1 MKTQHLKAA
10 LSLTG
15 FTAIGVTLACLGAFR
30 VIPDPFWASALCSA
44 VIVPAIVYLAKL
56 WNRNYYLRKTLDAY
70 EAAGLS
76 VVGAEMYV
84 TRDMKAILRTE
95 PVLCAALIYYAH
107 VQRFAAFM
115 MCDQAAPALRDQGF
129 TAAAG
134 EWTVALVEVLLP
146 HLELAHPEDAI
157 DHGLHTKV
165 AAGTQAVADV
175 KHPTPMLSLD
185 KAKTMDEV
193 HALLA
198 RAEEA
203 AEAIGVPKSHIMLHV
218 EPKLDGMAMRAV
230 YRNGRLV
237 QVVTRGDGR
246 AGEDVTARLARPQV
260 AVRGLPTF
268 IDNAPAVLELRGE
281 MLMSHADFEF
291 SNANRVAAG
300 KTAFAN
306 PRNATAGSVRAET
319 LDYDVRLTFI
329 CYVDT
334 FGDASLLDAAHL
346 DGSLQGWDYES
357 NIKRFGEYRDRFD
370 YPTDGV
376 VIKVNNPDVR
386 RRMGEGSRAPKWAL
400 AYKYEA
406 EKGKTVLRDI
416 EMGVGRTGNISFTAI
431 LDPVKVDGSVVAR
444 ATLHN
449 FGFIAEND
457 LRIGDTVEVYKANDI
472 IPRVV
477 KPFVELR
484 PATAIPY
491 DPPRVCP
498 VSGEP
503 LDTSG
508 KIWRSLAPEASLGSA
523 IAYAASRDALDI
535 DGLGTEIAVAL
546 VENDLVADIGDLF
559 SLTVPQLTSLQL
571 AQPDGSVRLLG
582 EKVAKKLV
590 ENIAKAKERPL
601 ARFITALGIRK
612 SGRTFGRR
620 IASEFETIDA
630 VLAATRD
637 DFFRV
642 EGVGEERATLFFE
655 GFQRN
660 RPVIE
665 KLLAA
670 GVPLNTVATAPDG
683 ASGARPL
690 EGMRVVVSGGMS
702 GVLSKYSRNEMNELV
717 ERYGGKSSG
726 SVSKTTSLLVAGE
739 GAGSKLAK
747 AEELGVKVMTPE
759 EFAELVGE

>member
-1 MKTQHLKAA
+1 MAFTDSAA
-10 LSLTG
+10 YQ
-15 FTAIGVTLACLGAFR
+15 
-30 VIPDPFWASALCSA
+30 SA
-44 VIVPAIVYLAKL
+44 VSRALEAA
-56 WNRNYYLRKTLDAY
+56 DAY
-70 EAAGLS
+70 YNGTDELMTD
-76 VVGAEMYV
+76 AEY
-84 TRDMKAILRTE
+84 D
-95 PVLCAALIYYAH
+95 AL
-107 VQRFAAFM
+107 
-115 MCDQAAPALRDQGF
+115 
-129 TAAAG
+129 
-134 EWTVALVEVLLP
+134 
-146 HLELAHPEDAI
+146 LETIASYETSNPDDAI

-165 AAGTQAVADV
+165 AAGTAAVGDV

-185 KAKTMDEV
+185 KAKTVAEV
-193 HALLA
+193 HGLLA
-198 RAEEA
+198 RAQEA
-203 AEAIGVPKSHIMLHV
+203 AVALDIPASEVTLVV

-230 YRNGRLV
+230 YKNGRLV

-260 AVRGLPTF
+260 VVRGLPSF
-268 IDNAPAVLELRGE
+268 IDGAPTEFELRGE
-281 MLMSHADFEF
+281 MLMSHEDFEF

-319 LDYDVRLTFI
+319 LEYDVQMTFI
-329 CYVDT
+329 CYVPSGVSDT
-334 FGDASLLDAAHL
+334 NLLDAAHL
-346 DGSLQGWDYES
+346 DAVSQGTDYEA
-357 NIKRFGEYRDRFD
+357 NIAEFGVRRADFD

-376 VIKVNNPDVR
+376 VIKVNNADVR

-406 EKGKTVLRDI
+406 QKAMTVLRDI

-431 LDPVKVDGSVVAR
+431 LDPVTVDGSTVAR

-449 FGFIAEND
+449 FDFIAEND

-477 KPFVELR
+477 KAFVELR
-484 PATAIPY
+484 PADAVEYNPA
-491 DPPRVCP
+491 RVCP
-498 VSGEP
+498 ISGEP

-508 KIWRSLAPEASLGSA
+508 KIWRSLAPEASLASA

-559 SLTVPQLTSLQL
+559 SLTVPVLTNLQL
-571 AQPDGSVRLLG
+571 AQPNGSVRLLG
-582 EKVAKKLV
+582 EKVATKLV
-590 ENIAKAKERPL
+590 ENIAKAKEQPL

-630 VLAATRD
+630 VLAASRD

-642 EGVGEERATLFFE
+642 EGVGDERANLFFE
-655 GFQRN
+655 GFQKN
-660 RPVIE
+660 RGVIA
-665 KLLAA
+665 KLLSA
-670 GVPLNTVATAPDG
+670 GVTLNVPANG
-683 ASGARPL
+683 AVSDSDAL
-690 EGMRVVVSGGMS
+690 TLSGMRVVVSGSMS
-702 GVLSKYSRNEMNELV
+702 GVLAKYSRNEMNELV
-717 ERYGGKSSG
+717 ERHGGKSSG

-739 GAGSKLAK
+739 GAGSKLVK
-747 AEELGVKVMTPE
+747 AEELGVKVATPE
-759 EFAELVGE
+759 EFAEMIGEK

>member
-1 MKTQHLKAA
+1 MAFTDSAA
-10 LSLTG
+10 YQ
-15 FTAIGVTLACLGAFR
+15 
-30 VIPDPFWASALCSA
+30 SA
-44 VIVPAIVYLAKL
+44 VSRALEAA
-56 WNRNYYLRKTLDAY
+56 DAY
-70 EAAGLS
+70 YNGTDELMTDS
-76 VVGAEMYV
+76 EYD
-84 TRDMKAILRTE
+84 T
-95 PVLCAALIYYAH
+95 
-107 VQRFAAFM
+107 
-115 MCDQAAPALRDQGF
+115 
-129 TAAAG
+129 
-134 EWTVALVEVLLP
+134 LVETIEQYETSNP
-146 HLELAHPEDAI
+146 DDAI

-165 AAGTQAVADV
+165 AAGTAATADV
-175 KHPTPMLSLD
+175 AHPTPMLSLD
-185 KAKTMDEV
+185 KARTMDEV
-193 HALLA
+193 HALFA

-203 AEAIGVPKSHIMLHV
+203 AEAIGVPKSRIMLRV

-268 IDNAPAVLELRGE
+268 LDNAPAELELRGE
-281 MLMSHADFEF
+281 MLMSHSDFEF
-291 SNANRVAAG
+291 SNANRIAAG

-319 LDYDVRLTFI
+319 LDYDVRMTFI

-334 FGDASLLDAAHL
+334 FFNVNLLDAAHL
-346 DGSLQGWDYES
+346 DQNLQGADYEA
-357 NIKRFGEYRDRFD
+357 NINMFGEYRDRFD

-376 VIKVNNPDVR
+376 VIKVNNADVC

-400 AYKYEA
+400 AYKYDDV
-406 EKGKTVLRDI
+406 KGVSVLRDI
-416 EMGVGRTGNISFTAI
+416 EMAVGRTGNISFTAI
-431 LDPVKVDGSVVAR
+431 YDPTKVDGSVISR

-449 FGFIAEND
+449 FDFIRDND
-457 LRIGDTVEVYKANDI
+457 LRIGDTIEVYKANKI

-477 KPFVELR
+477 KPFIELR
-484 PATAIPY
+484 PSSAVPY

-508 KIWRSLAPEASLGSA
+508 KIWRSLAPEASLGSS

-535 DGLGTEIAVAL
+535 DGLGDEIAVAL
-546 VENDLVADIGDLF
+546 VENELVADIGDLF
-559 SLTVPQLTSLQL
+559 TLTVPVLTNLRL
-571 AQPDGSVRLLG
+571 AQPNGSVRLLG
-582 EKVAKKLV
+582 EKVATKLV
-590 ENIAKAKERPL
+590 ENIAKAKEQPL
-601 ARFITALGIRK
+601 SRFITALGIRK

-630 VLAATRD
+630 VLAASRD

-642 EGVGEERATLFFE
+642 EGVGDERANLFFE
-655 GFQRN
+655 GVQRN
-660 RPVIE
+660 RPVIA

-670 GVPLNTVATAPDG
+670 GVPLNTVATAPVSDSD
-683 ASGARPL
+683 ALPL
-690 EGMRVVVSGGMS
+690 AGMRVVVSGGMS
-702 GVLSKYSRNEMNELV
+702 GVLAKYSRNEMNELV
-717 ERYGGKSSG
+717 ERRGGKSSG

-759 EFAELVGE
+759 EFADFVGEK

>member
-1 MKTQHLKAA
+1 MSDARPGVFTDSAA
-10 LSLTG
+10 YQ
-15 FTAIGVTLACLGAFR
+15 
-30 VIPDPFWASALCSA
+30 SA
-44 VIVPAIVYLAKL
+44 VSRALEAA
-56 WNRNYYLRKTLDAY
+56 DAY
-70 EAAGLS
+70 YNGTDELMS
-76 VVGAEMYV
+76 DSEYD
-84 TRDMKAILRTE
+84 T
-95 PVLCAALIYYAH
+95 
-107 VQRFAAFM
+107 
-115 MCDQAAPALRDQGF
+115 
-129 TAAAG
+129 
-134 EWTVALVEVLLP
+134 LVETIEAYETENP
-146 HLELAHPEDAI
+146 DETI
-157 DHGLHTKV
+157 YHGLLTKV
-165 AAGTQAVADV
+165 AGGTKAVADV
-175 KHPTPMLSLD
+175 KHPSPMLSLD
-185 KAKTMDEV
+185 KAKTIDEV

-203 AEAIGVPKSHIMLHV
+203 AEAIGIPKNRIMLHV

-230 YRNGRLV
+230 YRNGRLA

-260 AVRGLPTF
+260 AVRGLPSF
-268 IDNAPAVLELRGE
+268 IDNAPAEFELRGE
-281 MLMSHADFEF
+281 MLMSHSDFEF

-319 LDYDVRLTFI
+319 LDYDVRMTFI
-329 CYVDT
+329 CYVPAGVWDVN
-334 FGDASLLDAAHL
+334 LLDAAHL
-346 DGSLQGWDYES
+346 DQNLQGDDYES
-357 NIKRFGEYRDRFD
+357 NIKRFGEYRDRFE

-376 VIKVNNPDVR
+376 VIKVNDADVR

-416 EMGVGRTGNISFTAI
+416 EMAVGRTGNISFTAI

-449 FGFIAEND
+449 FDFIAEND

-477 KPFVELR
+477 KVFVELR
-484 PATAIPY
+484 PADAVEYNPA
-491 DPPRVCP
+491 RVCP

-503 LDTSG
+503 LDTSS
-508 KIWRSLAPEASLGSA
+508 KIWRSLAPEASLGSS

-559 SLTVPQLTSLQL
+559 SLTVPVLTNLQL
-571 AQPDGSVRLLG
+571 AQPNGSVRLLG
-582 EKVAKKLV
+582 EKVATKLV
-590 ENIAKAKERPL
+590 ENIAKAKEQPL

-637 DFFRV
+637 DFYRV

-670 GVPLNTVATAPDG
+670 GVPLNTVAASSDSS
-683 ASGARPL
+683 SGARPL

-759 EFAELVGE
+759 EFAELVGEE

>member
-1 MKTQHLKAA
+1 MAFTDSAA
-10 LSLTG
+10 YQ
-15 FTAIGVTLACLGAFR
+15 
-30 VIPDPFWASALCSA
+30 SA
-44 VIVPAIVYLAKL
+44 VSRALEAA
-56 WNRNYYLRKTLDAY
+56 DAY
-70 EAAGLS
+70 YNGTDELMS
-76 VVGAEMYV
+76 DSEYD
-84 TRDMKAILRTE
+84 T
-95 PVLCAALIYYAH
+95 
-107 VQRFAAFM
+107 
-115 MCDQAAPALRDQGF
+115 
-129 TAAAG
+129 
-134 EWTVALVEVLLP
+134 LVETI
-146 HLELAHPEDAI
+146 EAYGLANPDDAI

-165 AAGTQAVADV
+165 AAGTKTSGDV
-175 KHPTPMLSLD
+175 KHPSPMLSLD
-185 KAKTMDEV
+185 KAKTMGEV
-193 HALLA
+193 HAFLA
-198 RAEEA
+198 RVKDAA
-203 AEAIGVPKSHIMLHV
+203 AEAGIPESRISLAT
-218 EPKLDGMAMRAV
+218 EPKFDGMAVRAV

-237 QVVTRGDGR
+237 QVVTRGNGL
-246 AGEDVTARLARPQV
+246 AGEDVTDRLARPQV
-260 AVRGLPTF
+260 SVRGLPKV
-268 IDNAPAVLELRGE
+268 IDDAPAEFELRGE
-281 MLMSHADFEF
+281 ILMSHADFEF
-291 SNANRVAAG
+291 SNANRVAA
-300 KTAFAN
+300 KKPAFENA
-306 PRNATAGSVRAET
+306 RNATAGTVRAET
-319 LDYDVRLTFI
+319 LLYDVRLTFVT
-329 CYVDT
+329 YDSPVQDDALL
-334 FGDASLLDAAHL
+334 FSNRLEDGLLGDDFEANI
-346 DGSLQGWDYES
+346 DY
-357 NIKRFGEYRDRFD
+357 FGEVSESFE

-376 VIKVNNPDVR
+376 VIRVTDAELR
-386 RRMGEGSRAPKWAL
+386 RYMGEGSRAPKWAL
-400 AYKYEA
+400 AYKYDDV
-406 EKGKTVLRDI
+406 KGVSVLRDI
-416 EMGVGRTGNISFTAI
+416 EMGVGRTGNISFTAVY
-431 LDPVKVDGSVVAR
+431 DPVYVDGSTISR
-444 ATLHN
+444 ASLHN
-449 FGFIAEND
+449 FDFIRSHD
-457 LRIGDTVEVYKANDI
+457 LRIGDTVEVYKVHRI
-472 IPRVV
+472 IPRMA
-477 KPFVELR
+477 KAFVELR
-484 PATAIPY
+484 PATAVPY

-571 AQPDGSVRLLG
+571 AQPNGSVRLLG
-582 EKVAKKLV
+582 EKVATKLV
-590 ENIAKAKERPL
+590 ENIAKAKEQPL

-630 VLAATRD
+630 VLAASRD

-759 EFAELVGE
+759 EFAGLVGE

>member
-1 MKTQHLKAA
+1 MA
-10 LSLTG
+10 
-15 FTAIGVTLACLGAFR
+15 FT
-30 VIPDPFWASALCSA
+30 DSSAYQSA
-44 VIVPAIVYLAKL
+44 VSRALEAA
-56 WNRNYYLRKTLDAY
+56 DAY
-70 EAAGLS
+70 YNGTDELMTDSEYDTLIETIEAY
-76 VVGAEMYV
+76 E
-84 TRDMKAILRTE
+84 TE
-95 PVLCAALIYYAH
+95 NPDETIY
-107 VQRFAAFM
+107 
-115 MCDQAAPALRDQGF
+115 
-129 TAAAG
+129 
-134 EWTVALVEVLLP
+134 
-146 HLELAHPEDAI
+146 
-157 DHGLHTKV
+157 HGLLTKV
-165 AAGTQAVADV
+165 AGGTKAVADV
-175 KHPTPMLSLD
+175 KHPSPMLSLD
-185 KAKTMDEV
+185 KAKTIDEV

-203 AEAIGVPKSHIMLHV
+203 AEAIGVPKERIMLHV

-237 QVVTRGDGR
+237 QVITRGDGR

-268 IDNAPAVLELRGE
+268 IDNAPAELELRGE
-281 MLMSHADFEF
+281 ILMSHDDFVF

-334 FGDASLLDAAHL
+334 FHNANLLDAAHL
-346 DGSLQGWDYES
+346 DQNLQGADYES
-357 NIKRFGEYRDRFD
+357 NIKRFGEYRDRFE

-376 VIKVNNPDVR
+376 VIKVNNADVR
-386 RRMGEGSRAPKWAL
+386 RKMGEGSRAPKWAL

-406 EKGKTVLRDI
+406 QKGTTVLRDI
-416 EMGVGRTGNISFTAI
+416 EMAVGRTGNISFTAI

-449 FGFIAEND
+449 FDFIHEND
-457 LRIGDTVEVYKANDI
+457 LRIGDTVLVWKANDI
-472 IPRVV
+472 IPRVE

-484 PATAIPY
+484 PDTAVEY
-491 DPPRVCP
+491 DPARICP
-498 VSGEP
+498 ISGTP
-503 LDTSG
+503 LDTTSSV
-508 KIWRSLAPEASLGSA
+508 IWRSLAPEASLGSS
-523 IAYAASRDALDI
+523 IAYAASRDVLDI

-546 VENDLVADIGDLF
+546 VENDLVGDVADLF
-559 SLTVPQLTSLQL
+559 TLTVPTLTNLQL
-571 AQPDGSVRLLG
+571 AQPNGSVRLLG
-582 EKVAKKLV
+582 EKVATKLV
-590 ENIAKAKERPL
+590 ENIAKAKAQPL
-601 ARFITALGIRK
+601 ARYITALGIRK

-642 EGVGEERATLFFE
+642 EGVGDERANLFFE
-655 GFQRN
+655 GFERN
-660 RPVIE
+660 RPVIA

-670 GVPLNTVATAPDG
+670 GIPLNAVASAPA
-683 ASGARPL
+683 ASGGQAL
-690 EGMRVVVSGGMS
+690 AGMRVVVSGGMS

-717 ERYGGKSSG
+717 ERHGGKSSG

-747 AEELGVKVMTPE
+747 AEELGVKVMSPE
-759 EFAELVGE
+759 EFADFIGES

>member
-1 MKTQHLKAA
+1 MAFTDSAA
-10 LSLTG
+10 YQ
-15 FTAIGVTLACLGAFR
+15 
-30 VIPDPFWASALCSA
+30 SA
-44 VIVPAIVYLAKL
+44 VSRALEAA
-56 WNRNYYLRKTLDAY
+56 DAY
-70 EAAGLS
+70 YN
-76 VVGAEMYV
+76 GADELMTDAEY
-84 TRDMKAILRTE
+84 D
-95 PVLCAALIYYAH
+95 ALIETIEAYETAN
-107 VQRFAAFM
+107 
-115 MCDQAAPALRDQGF
+115 PA
-129 TAAAG
+129 
-134 EWTVALVEVLLP
+134 
-146 HLELAHPEDAI
+146 DAI

-165 AAGTQAVADV
+165 AAGTAAVGDV
-175 KHPTPMLSLD
+175 AHPSPMLSLE

-203 AEAIGVPKSHIMLHV
+203 AEAIGVPKSHVMLNV

-237 QVVTRGDGR
+237 QVVTRGDGH
-246 AGEDVTARLARPQV
+246 AGEDVTVRLSRPQV
-260 AVRGLPTF
+260 AVRGLPSF
-268 IDNAPAVLELRGE
+268 IDNAPAEFELRGE
-281 MLMSHADFEF
+281 MLMSHEDFEF

-319 LDYDVRLTFI
+319 LDYDVRMTFI
-329 CYVDT
+329 CYVPT
-334 FGDASLLDAAHL
+334 GLWGAGLLDAAHL
-346 DGSLQGWDYES
+346 DEDLQGDDYEF
-357 NIKRFGEYRDRFD
+357 NIKDFGEHRDVFE

-376 VIKVNNPDVR
+376 VIKVNHPDVR

-416 EMGVGRTGNISFTAI
+416 EMAVGRTGNISFTAI

-449 FGFIAEND
+449 YDFIADND

-472 IPRVV
+472 IPRIV
-477 KPFVELR
+477 KAFVELR
-484 PATAIPY
+484 PADAVEYAPA
-491 DPPRVCP
+491 RVCP

-559 SLTVPQLTSLQL
+559 SLTSPVLANLQL
-571 AQPDGSVRLLG
+571 AQPNGSVRLLG
-582 EKVAKKLV
+582 EKVATKLV
-590 ENIAKAKERPL
+590 ENIAKAKEQPL
-601 ARFITALGIRK
+601 SRYITALGIRK

-630 VLAATRD
+630 VLAASRD
-637 DFFRV
+637 DFYRV
-642 EGVGEERATLFFE
+642 EGVGEERAALFFE
-655 GFQRN
+655 GVQRS

-670 GVPLNTVATAPDG
+670 GVPLNTVATAPDAG
-683 ASGARPL
+683 SGARPL

-759 EFAELVGE
+759 EFAVFVGEG